1 MPWFRPWIFLLVL
14 AGLSLWITGT
24 YAGTPYVLDLTGNS
38 LKLDEIAEGITLS
51 QVKFQSGELERAWI
65 AEQPRIPLWSVVV
78 QDASGERSGVNA
90 LGGPAQVR
98 VISKDEMEFI
108 WRGLDPCDLWVVM
121 KVMARGADALWSLEV
136 EVHKEGYDLWDVTF
150 PEVGPISEV
159 EKVHSITTYGWGVLH
174 GDLLS
179 RALDEGIYPSATR
192 AMPFIAVSDGNS
204 GLYLG
209 IEDDQGYPLRL
220 FVGRHE
226 NVEAVTLGLRHE
238 LENMGRTQRFK
249 TPYAIVLTP
258 FEGDWYE
265 AGRLYRSA
273 AMKTPWGSVPP
284 LSERKDIPQ
293 WLKDIDLWYIGGC
306 EDEASAS
313 KVIEFARAFEVPTAA
328 HIYSWHE
335 IPFDDHYPEYF
346 PAKPG
351 FVSAVAKVQAAGV
364 PVMPYINGRLWDSS
378 TTSWKVEEASK
389 ACALNEQSKPY
400 VEVYGSKVPLS
411 PMCPSTELWKNK
423 IVGLV
428 DRLIH
433 ECGVKAVYIDQ
444 ISAAAAKRCFAE
456 NHGHPIGG
464 GTYWI
469 QGYRDLVTRCL
480 KLLGPDNMLTTEEN
494 ADPWNDLLHAF
505 LLVNTRA
512 NGGTIVPLY
521 PAVYGGRI
529 ISFGF
534 QYIQG
539 GDFKDRYPLRL
550 KFAQALVFGSQLGWV
565 GAEILDPVH
574 KTEADFLKRLCQVR
588 HQSRNAFQY
597 GELLAPVVMECK
609 GAVSWVDEENGGK
622 QMTQPAVLSSLWL
635 TPEKK
640 QKLVLVNVSDEN
652 QSVSLGFNR
661 RHLDSRHLDQSGP
674 VALHLEPVGGGSK
687 VELHL
692 QEGGVFTGTIT
703 IPEREVLVLEV
714 QGS

>member
-1 MPWFRPWIFLLVL
+1 MPWLRPWMFLLAL
-14 AGLSLWITGT
+14 AGLSPWFPGSS
-24 YAGTPYVLDLTGNS
+24 AGTPYVLDLAGNS
-38 LKLDEIAEGITLS
+38 LKLKAIPEGITLS
-51 QVKFQSGELERAWI
+51 QIEYQTVDLKRAWI
-65 AEQPRIPLWSVVV
+65 MEQPRIPLWSMVV
-78 QDASGERSGVNA
+78 QDASGERTGVNA
-90 LGGPAQVR
+90 IGNPAQLR
-98 VISKDEMEFI
+98 VISKEEVDFI
-108 WRGLDPCDLWVVM
+108 WKGLEPGDLGVVM
-121 KVMARGADALWSLEV
+121 KVTARGADALWSLEV
-136 EVHKEGYDLWDVTF
+136 EAHKEGYTLWDVTF

-174 GDLLS
+174 GDLMS
-179 RALDEGIYPSATR
+179 RGLDEGIYPSATR
-192 AMPFIAVSDGNS
+192 AMPFIAVSDGVS

-220 FVGRHE
+220 FGGRHE
-226 NVEAVTLGLRHE
+226 NTEAVTMGLRHE
-238 LENMGRTQRFK
+238 LENMGRTRRFK
-249 TPYAIVLTP
+249 TPYTIVLTP

-265 AGRLYRSA
+265 AGRLYRKA
-273 AMKTPWGSVPP
+273 AMKAPWGSVPP
-284 LSERKDIPQ
+284 LSGRKDIPQ

-306 EDEASAS
+306 EDVASAS
-313 KVIEFARAFEVPTAA
+313 KVIEFAKAFEVPTAA

-351 FVSAVAKVQAAGV
+351 FMSAVAKVQAAGV
-364 PVMPYINGRLWDSS
+364 PVMPYINGRLWDSA
-378 TTSWKVEEASK
+378 TTSWRVDEASR
-389 ACALNEQSKPY
+389 ACSLDEQGQPY

-423 IVGLV
+423 VVGLV

-456 NHGHPIGG
+456 NHGHPMGG

-480 KLLGPDNMLTTEEN
+480 NLLGPDNMLTTEEN
-494 ADPWNDLLHAF
+494 ADPWNDQLHAF

-512 NGGTIVPLY
+512 NGGEIVPLY
-521 PAVYGGRI
+521 PAVYGGRV

-534 QYIQG
+534 QYILG
-539 GDFKDRYPLRL
+539 GDFTDRYPLRL

-565 GAEILDPVH
+565 GSQILDPAH
-574 KTEADFLKRLCQVR
+574 KIEADFLKLLCQAR
-588 HQSRNAFQY
+588 YQSRDAFQY
-597 GELLAPVVMECK
+597 GELLAPVAMECK
-609 GAVSWVDEENGGK
+609 GTVSWVEEENGGK

-635 TPEKK
+635 TPEGK

-652 QSVSLGFNR
+652 QNVSLGFNR
-661 RHLDSRHLDQSGP
+661 RHLNRLYQEQNVP
-674 VALHLEPVGGGSK
+674 FALHLHPVGGGAE
-687 VELHL
+687 VDLHR
-692 QEGGVFTGTIT
+692 QEDGLFTGAIT
-703 IPEREVLVLEV
+703 IPGRDVLVLDV
-714 QGS
+714 QGQ